1 MEEWQEQLHDI
12 ETVMSESPN
21 GKLPDEYVVRLM
33 KQHLLKNICQNQGY
47 ILDGYPKTI
56 QQAKELFG
64 HAAEAG
70 GEEAAGGE
78 DAGLGENPADKSLPH
93 FVISLQAPDEY
104 LCERIM
110 SLSEHEIEV
119 NTYLSNFKVTSVLIY

>member
-1 MEEWQEQLHDI
+1 
-12 ETVMSESPN
+12 MSESPT

-33 KQHLLKNICQNQGY
+33 KQHLLKNKCQNQGY

-56 QQAKELFG
+56 LQAKELFG

-70 GEEAAGGE
+70 GEEAPDEEAAGE
-78 DAGLGENPADKSLPH
+78 DAGLGDGTADKSLPH

-110 SLSEHEIEV
+110 SLPEHEIEV
-119 NTYLSNFKVTSVLIY
+119 IRYLPNPT